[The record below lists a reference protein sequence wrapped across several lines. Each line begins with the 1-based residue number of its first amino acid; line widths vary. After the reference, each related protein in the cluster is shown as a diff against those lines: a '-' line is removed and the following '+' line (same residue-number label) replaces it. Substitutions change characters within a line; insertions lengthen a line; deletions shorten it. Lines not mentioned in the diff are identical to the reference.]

1 MAQLNADSCYIF
13 TDTETTGLDINFSQ
27 IIQIG
32 SLLTDESLNEENTQD
47 IGCKLLPWIVP
58 SPEAY
63 LVHKKVESL
72 NEDSMSHYEMM
83 KLLRSTW
90 LEWSKGRNPV
100 YVTYNGHRFDEELFR
115 RQFFWNLLPL
125 YMTNTLG
132 ASRLDM
138 LSTLQLVANFF
149 PDSLNLPI
157 FDEEDVSM
165 KLTDWSQANSIEI
178 ENAHDALADC
188 IQMHELAKLIIER
201 ANPVW
206 RASVKGSSK
215 TGNFEIL
222 QSEPFAMIGEV
233 VRRKKFTYPVTFCG
247 QNPKMN
253 NEVAV
258 ADLYFDPDQLDDL
271 TDSELLE
278 QIGNSGTAIR
288 KVRINKS
295 IPVIASDQIP
305 DLEKY
310 LDIPHEQLIDRARKV
325 RENIKLQTRI
335 SELLASNQINYPP
348 PKYLEQTVYSGFPS
362 DADDLWMERF
372 HTLPWEE
379 RSKVLD
385 GFEDTRYKEL
395 AERLVCANNPESVK
409 HETMSRYQNFL
420 NQRLYDKGPWPSL
433 EKTLDKT
440 RSMMIDATDEQKE
453 ILKRLEKNLEKKS
466 EFIQSL

>member
-1 MAQLNADSCYIF
+1 MSQLNADQCYIF

-32 SLLTDESLNEENTQD
+32 SILTDESLNQENSQD

-63 LVHKKVESL
+63 LVHKKIESL
-72 NEDSMSHYEMM
+72 DEDAQSHYEMM
-83 KLLRSTW
+83 KTLRSTW
-90 LEWSKGRNPV
+90 LDWSKKRNAV
-100 YVTYNGHRFDEELFR
+100 YITYNGHRFDEELFR

-125 YMTNTLG
+125 YITNTLG

-149 PDSLNLPI
+149 PEALNLP
-157 FDEEDVSM
+157 FKDEGEVSM
-165 KLTDWSQANSIEI
+165 KLTDWSDANSIEI

-188 IQMHELAKLIIER
+188 VQMLELAKLIQNN
-201 ANPVW
+201 AMPVW
-206 RASVKGSSK
+206 RASIKGATKS
-215 TGNFEIL
+215 GNLELL

-258 ADLYFDPDQLDDL
+258 ADLYFDPDLLDDL

-295 IPVIASDQIP
+295 MPVMSADSIP
-305 DLEKY
+305 DIEKY
-310 LDIPHEQLIDRARKV
+310 LDIPHEQLVERARKIK
-325 RENIKLQTRI
+325 ENIKLQTRV
-335 SELLASNQINYPP
+335 SELLGANQINYPP
-348 PKYLEQTVYSGFPS
+348 PKYLEQTVYQGFPS

-372 HTLPWEE
+372 HSLPWEE
-379 RSKVLD
+379 RAKVLD
-385 GFEDTRYKEL
+385 GFEDSRYKEL
-395 AERLVCANNPESVK
+395 AERLVCAHNPESV
-409 HETMSRYQNFL
+409 SREIFEKYQNFI

-440 RSMMIDATDEQKE
+440 RSMLIEATGEKKD
-453 ILKRLEKNLEKKS
+453 ILEKLEKSLSSKS
-466 EFIQSL
+466 EFS

>member
-1 MAQLNADSCYIF
+1 MSQLNADSCYVF

-32 SLLTDESLNEENTQD
+32 SILTDESLHQENSQD
-47 IGCKLLPWIVP
+47 IGCKLLPWVVP

-72 NEDSMSHYEMM
+72 QEDAMSHYEMM

-90 LEWSKGRNPV
+90 LDWSKGRNAV
-100 YVTYNGHRFDEELFR
+100 YITYNGHRFDEELFR

-125 YMTNTLG
+125 YITNTLG

-149 PDSLNLPI
+149 PGSLNLPI
-157 FDEEDVSM
+157 FEEGAVSM
-165 KLTDWSQANSIEI
+165 KLTDWSNANSIEI

-188 IQMHELAKLIIER
+188 VQMLELAKLILKN
-201 ANPVW
+201 AKPVW
-206 RASVKGSSK
+206 QASTKGSSK
-215 TGNFEIL
+215 IGNLEIL

-233 VRRKKFTYPVTFCG
+233 IRRKKFTYPVTFCG

-258 ADLYFDPDQLDDL
+258 ADLYFDPDQLDEL
-271 TDSELLE
+271 TDTELLE
-278 QIGNSGTAIR
+278 QIGSSGTAIR

-295 IPVIASDQIP
+295 LPVMPSDQIP
-305 DLEKY
+305 NIDRY
-310 LDIPHEQLIDRARKV
+310 LDIPHEQLIERAQKIK
-325 RENIKLQTRI
+325 ENVKLQMRV
-335 SELLASNQINYPP
+335 SELLASNQINYPS
-348 PKYLEQTVYSGFPS
+348 PKYIEQTVYSGFPS

-372 HTLPWEE
+372 HSLPWEE

-385 GFEDTRYKEL
+385 GFEDARYKEL
-395 AERLVCANNPESVK
+395 AERLVCVNNPESVSA
-409 HETMSRYQNFL
+409 ETLERYRNFV

-440 RSMMIDATDEQKE
+440 RSMLIDATGEKKE
-453 ILKRLEKNLEKKS
+453 ILERLEKNLVHKS
-466 EFIQSL
+466 EFI

>member
-188 IQMHELAKLIIER
+188 VQMHELAKLIIER

-325 RENIKLQTRI
+325 RENIKLQTRV